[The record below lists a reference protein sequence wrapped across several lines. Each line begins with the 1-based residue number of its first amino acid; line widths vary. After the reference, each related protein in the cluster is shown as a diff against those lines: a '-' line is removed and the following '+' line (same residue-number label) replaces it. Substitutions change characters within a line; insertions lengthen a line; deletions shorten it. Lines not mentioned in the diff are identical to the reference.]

1 MRSQTQPEQISNS
14 ILSGDIRH
22 KVDGIWDTFWS
33 GGISN
38 PLEVLEQLTYLLFIR
53 RLDEI
58 QTIEENKAN
67 RTGRQVERK
76 IFPEGKDKQG
86 QLWEDLRWSRFKQ
99 KNPAEMFA
107 IMRDRIFPFLQE
119 LENNNYVGGYYN
131 YAYLNQIY
139 CYQLFLQNQ

>member
-14 ILSGDIRH
+14 ILSGDIRY

-53 RLDEI
+53 RLDEL

-76 IFPEGKDKQG
+76 IFPEGKDEQG
-86 QLWEDLRWSRFKQ
+86 QSWEDLRWSRFNK
-99 KNPAEMFA
+99 KVLL
-107 IMRDRIFPFLQE
+107 RWL
-119 LENNNYVGGYYN
+119 
-131 YAYLNQIY
+131 
-139 CYQLFLQNQ
+139 